1 VSEITPKFDTGRLC
15 TEDLKTEYT
24 LELSSKF
31 AILDTI
37 PDGTQGTAIT
47 VTTAAATVLGRKPKL
62 RKPWL
67 SYEAGLLIGR
77 KRKAL
82 MDGNRAERNKLK
94 REFNKRATQD
104 RDDFYNRVADDAELA
119 LASNNLKPI
128 YRPIRTLCGKSD
140 TPADTSVIKSDGT
153 RTRSEEEAQQRWK
166 EYYEEALNHP
176 AAPPSTNPNAEADI
190 ATGDNETATDVPTL
204 QELCQA
210 IKRLKNRSAPGADV
224 ITAELLTSAL
234 PLTGKILHKLFC
246 EMWQTGRVPVDW
258 RELLLETAAFI
269 Q

>member
-1 VSEITPKFDTGRLC
+1 MSEITPKFDTGRLC
-15 TEDLKTEYT
+15 TEDLKTQYT

-37 PDGTQGTAIT
+37 PDGTQDTWVTVRTAIT
-47 VTTAAATVLGRKPKL
+47 VTTAAAKVLGRKPKL

-67 SYEAGLLIGR
+67 SDEAGLLIER
-77 KRKAL
+77 KRKAQI
-82 MDGNRAERNKLK
+82 DGNRVERNKLK

-128 YRPIRTLCGKSD
+128 YRSIRTLCGKSD

-153 RTRSEEEAQQRWK
+153 LTRSGEEAQQRWK

-176 AAPPSTNPNAEADI
+176 AAPPSTGPNAEAADSEPSAAVI
-190 ATGDNETATDVPTL
+190 WL
-204 QELCQA
+204 Y
-210 IKRLKNRSAPGADV
+210 NR
-224 ITAELLTSAL
+224 
-234 PLTGKILHKLFC
+234 
-246 EMWQTGRVPVDW
+246 
-258 RELLLETAAFI
+258 
-269 Q
+269 